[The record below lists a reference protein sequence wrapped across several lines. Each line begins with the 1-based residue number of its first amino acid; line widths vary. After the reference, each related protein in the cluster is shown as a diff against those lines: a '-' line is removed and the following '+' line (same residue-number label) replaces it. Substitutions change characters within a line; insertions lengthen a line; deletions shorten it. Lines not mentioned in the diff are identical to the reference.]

1 MIKEKKNKKT
11 RAIELLLVVSI
22 CILLVT
28 ESVLLM
34 NKNQSRKEEKPILT
48 QEEAKKIDR
57 KNMESAKNTVL
68 EKKGEDIVIGTKE
81 VEKEQEQEQT
91 RDYIIA
97 DSHTRLLTGDELAT
111 LTAEELQI
119 ANNEI
124 FARHGRKFEDE
135 KMKIYFESKSW
146 YHGTIEPQEF
156 DAQYETILNDVE
168 KGNIQLI
175 KSILSM
181 SVESETTEKEE

>member
-1 MIKEKKNKKT
+1 MIKEKKNKKI
-11 RAIELLLVVSI
+11 RAIELVLAASI
-22 CILLVT
+22 CILLMA

-34 NKNQSRKEEKPILT
+34 NKNESGKEEKPILT

-57 KNMESAKNTVL
+57 KNMESAKNIML
-68 EKKGEDIVIGTKE
+68 EKKGEDIFIGTQE
-81 VEKEQEQEQT
+81 VENGQEQT
-91 RDYIIA
+91 RDYIIV
-97 DSHTRLLTGDELAT
+97 DSSTRLLTTNELTT

-135 KMKIYFESKSW
+135 KMKMYFESKSW

-156 DAQYETILNDVE
+156 DAQYEMLLSDVE

-175 KSILSM
+175 KSMLSM
-181 SVESETTEKEE
+181 SIESETTEKEE

>member
-1 MIKEKKNKKT
+1 MIKEKKNKKI
-11 RAIELLLVVSI
+11 RVIELVLAVSI

-28 ESVLLM
+28 ESLLLT

-57 KNMESAKNTVL
+57 KNMESAQNTVL
-68 EKKGEDIVIGTKE
+68 EKKGEDILIGTKE
-81 VEKEQEQEQT
+81 PEKEQEQT
-91 RDYIIA
+91 KDYIIA
-97 DSHTRLLTGDELAT
+97 DSNTRLLTTNELTA

-135 KMKIYFESKSW
+135 KMKMYFESKSW
-146 YHGTIEPQEF
+146 YQGTIETNVF
-156 DAQYETILNDVE
+156 DAQYETILSDVE
-168 KGNIQLI
+168 KANVQLI
-175 KSILSM
+175 KSMLS
-181 SVESETTEKEE
+181 VPVKPETTEKEE

>member
-1 MIKEKKNKKT
+1 MIKEKKSKKT
-11 RAIELLLVVSI
+11 RAIELVLAVSI

-34 NKNQSRKEEKPILT
+34 DKNQLGKEEKPILT
-48 QEEAKKIDR
+48 REEAKKIDR
-57 KNMESAKNTVL
+57 KNMESAKNIIL
-68 EKKGEDIVIGTKE
+68 EKKGEDIVIRTNE
-81 VEKEQEQEQT
+81 VGEEQEQT

-97 DSHTRLLTGDELAT
+97 DSHTRLLTGDELTT

-135 KMKIYFESKSW
+135 KMKMYFESKSW
-146 YHGTIEPQEF
+146 YNGTIEPQEF

-175 KSILSM
+175 KSMLSM
-181 SVESETTEKEE
+181 SIESETTEKEE